1 MKEASFVITNRAGQC
16 RWCHCTHDRPCANGC
31 GWADRTQTLCTEC
44 VPLDRAMHTTAGR
57 RELAEFL
64 QEHEFLV
71 GAAMGPAAAPARGGT
86 RRRRSRAR

>member
-1 MKEASFVITNRAGQC
+1 MKEASFVITNRPGQC
-16 RWCHCTHDRPCANGC
+16 RWCKCTYDRPCANGC

-44 VPLDRAMHTTAGR
+44 APLDRAMQTSAGR

-71 GAAMGPAAAPARGGT
+71 GRSMAPAAARPAR
-86 RRRRSRAR
+86 RARR